1 MIIVHLC
8 SLSDQIAMETI
19 QANPVSAADMDQ
31 SSDSISQISLVE
43 PQTNSK
49 TPQRIEEKEYLC
61 SQCHESFKAP
71 NGSEST
77 FFFTRR
83 VLKCLSS
90 AQLAVKASA
99 TSYPKGNISLN
110 IELNESSNAMVACGV
125 SLRCKHSKNI
135 PVAGL
140 VVLTKLQKN
149 MAMHQDLLNATSV
162 TRPLLERIPFLLICR
177 FTPK

>member
-1 MIIVHLC
+1 MFLVRPDCHGNVQYRLILFLQLIWTSRQTVSVRLVLW
-8 SLSDQIAMETI
+8 SLKPTQKHPNALKKENTSA
-19 QANPVSAADMDQ
+19 VSVTKV
-31 SSDSISQISLVE
+31 S
-43 PQTNSK
+43 
-49 TPQRIEEKEYLC
+49 
-61 SQCHESFKAP
+61 KAP
-71 NGSEST
+71 NCSEST

-125 SLRCKHSKNI
+125 SLRCQRSKNI

-162 TRPLLERIPFLLICR
+162 TRPLLERIHFLIICR